1 MSSSPILTLSPG
13 LPFALAAELLTE
25 IEAVLE
31 RYGAERIRIDPAAW
45 APTVLA
51 ELPVGQAVPMAP
63 MAPSPIVEVDLMLDE
78 DPSGVVEAGVGSP
91 S

>member
-31 RYGAERIRIDPAAW
+31 RYGAQRIRIDPASW
-45 APTVLA
+45 ATAVLA
-51 ELPVGQAVPMAP
+51 ELPVAS
-63 MAPSPIVEVDLMLDE
+63 SPIVDVEPAGEVE
-78 DPSGVVEAGVGSP
+78 PAGVVEAGVGSH